1 MVTMKIKLGLKDIA
15 SKKEL
20 FYILNNRKYF
30 NFNAIVPE
38 PRYPDPGFDKYKW
51 RTENW
56 GTPVMA
62 KNTKI
67 ESDDV
72 ISFNSTGYPGKLFE
86 KLSAKYPDEVVTATV
101 YTNTAGSCRPITTS
115 YLNGAV
121 MQ

>member
-1 MVTMKIKLGLKDIA
+1 MTTMKIKLRLEDIVN
-15 SKKEL
+15 KKEL
-20 FYILNNRKYF
+20 FYVHNNRKYF

-38 PRYPDPGFDKYKW
+38 PKYPDPGFDKYKW

-72 ISFNSTGYPGKLFE
+72 ISFNSTGYPDKLFK
-86 KLSAKYPDEVVTATV
+86 KLSEKYYGKAVTVTA
-101 YTNTAGSCRPITTS
+101 YTNTGGNCRPTTKT
-115 YLNGAV
+115 YVYGYEL
-121 MQ
+121 

>member
-1 MVTMKIKLGLKDIA
+1 MTNMKIKLRLEGIVD
-15 SKKEL
+15 KKEL
-20 FYILNNRKYF
+20 FYTLNNRKYF

-38 PRYPDPGFDKYKW
+38 PKYPDPNFDKYKW

-72 ISFNSTGYPGKLFE
+72 ISFNSTGYPDKLYK
-86 KLSAKYPDEVVTATV
+86 KLSAMYPSREVTVTSYINAG
-101 YTNTAGSCRPITTS
+101 GSCKPTTKV
-115 YLNGAV
+115 YMNGAES
-121 MQ
+121 